1 MEMDVSSGV
10 LDFGGG
16 TKLQGRAQDLQA
28 GLNFLYTPGSLD
40 SRRGNG
46 LQQPV

>member
-1 MEMDVSSGV
+1 MEMDVGSGV

-28 GLNFLYTPGSLD
+28 AFNFIYTLD
-40 SRRGNG
+40 SRRGND
-46 LQQPV
+46 LRQPV

>member
-1 MEMDVSSGV
+1 MEMDVGSGV
-10 LDFGGG
+10 LDFRGR

-28 GLNFLYTPGSLD
+28 AFNFLYTPRSLD

-46 LQQPV
+46 LRQPV